1 MKHFLVLGTHPE
13 LSLAEISCVLP
24 ENTDIIRLDRAAV
37 AETKNWEGD
46 VMMNKLGGVTKL
58 GDIVEETTLDRLDAG
73 ELFKKL
79 KSRLHDREL
88 NFGWTV
94 YGGNPNLKR
103 RLTNQALVFK
113 KIARAE
119 GLKTRWVTGKDNG
132 EISPAAIFK
141 MGLTSDGMDICIFV
155 EGTKVHVGVT
165 TDVQDPDA
173 WSLRDFGRPARNDV
187 NGMLPPKLAR
197 IMVNLAQ
204 VEDGATILDPFCGSG
219 TILMETAL
227 ATKASLIIGS
237 DISDA
242 MMGDTLQNQEWLIE
256 EKILRPDDEERFKLF
271 TSDVR
276 RIASHLK
283 PKSIDCI
290 ITEGYLGKPLK
301 GHERQADLENGADE
315 IRQLWIDSLK
325 SLKPLLKPHAR
336 LVCVWPQ
343 LSSSNGRARVD
354 LTHELSGLG
363 YVMLDGCGGQET
375 SHKALVYQRP
385 GQHVSRRVVILENKV

>member
-1 MKHFLVLGTHPE
+1 MKHFLALGTHPD
-13 LSLAEISCVLP
+13 LSLAEIFCLLP
-24 ENTDIIRLDRAAV
+24 EKTDVIRLDRAAII
-37 AETKNWEGD
+37 ESTPWEGD
-46 VMMNKLGGVTKL
+46 VLMNTLGGITKL
-58 GDIVEETTLDRLDAG
+58 GDIVMETTLEKLQATD
-73 ELFKKL
+73 LFTQLKK
-79 KSRLHDREL
+79 RIQGHEL

-119 GLKTRWVTGKDNG
+119 GLKVRWVTGKDNG

-141 MGLTSDGMDICIFV
+141 MGLTSVGMDICLFV

-197 IMVNLAQ
+197 MMVNLAQ
-204 VEDGATILDPFCGSG
+204 VKEGATVLDPFCGSG
-219 TILMETAL
+219 TILMESAL

-237 DISDA
+237 DISDE
-242 MMGDTLQNQEWLIE
+242 MMSDTLRNQEWLIK
-256 EKILRPDDEERFKLF
+256 EKILRTDDEDRFKLF

-276 RIASHLK
+276 RISSHLK
-283 PKSIDCI
+283 PKSIDCV

-301 GHERQADLENGADE
+301 GHERQVDLEKGVDE
-315 IRQLWIDSLK
+315 IRQLWIDTLK
-325 SLKPLLKPHAR
+325 ELKPVLIPKAR

-363 YVMLDGCGGQET
+363 YRMLEGCGAKET
-375 SHKALVYQRP
+375 THKALVYQRP
-385 GQHVSRRVVILENKV
+385 GQHVSRRIVILENKA